1 MDSPH
6 QKLCEYQTKREPA
19 QTSPA
24 QPSSGMQTV
33 VGALKIV
40 VRACPDLVC
49 CVNPEQR
56 MALFVSVGLEY
67 SA

>member
-19 QTSPA
+19 Q
-24 QPSSGMQTV
+24 PSSGMQTV
-33 VGALKIV
+33 VGALKII

>member
-1 MDSPH
+1 MALSTQNP
-6 QKLCEYQTKREPA
+6 CEYQTRP
-19 QTSPA
+19 
-24 QPSSGMQTV
+24 GMQMV

-56 MALFVSVGLEY
+56 FTLFVSVGLEY